1 MEDQALKDKGGVPV
15 NPEYSGGRI
24 DFIGDGLALVKLQE
38 TDLEYIGN
46 YFQAIYRQNSSSR
59 NALSMLR
66 GAMFSLGSKSY
77 GNPEWREQCAGSL
90 REILDGCAGQ
100 GNIANWFCATFKAKN
115 QDFPS
120 NSSNPEYYKRM
131 QDFYAY
137 FSEVHHHDC
146 INILQKIQDLYG
158 ADKKAGDDTEELFI
172 NAAGDFIGYLV
183 KFFNT
188 NVKNL

>member
-1 MEDQALKDKGGVPV
+1 MEDQALKNFGGIPV
-15 NPEYSGGRI
+15 SSQYSGDKI
-24 DFIGDGLALVKLQE
+24 DFIGDGLSLVKLQQA
-38 TDLEYIGN
+38 DLEYIDN
-46 YFQAIYRQNSSSR
+46 YFKVIYRQNSSTR

-66 GAMFSLGSKSY
+66 GAMFALGSKGY

-100 GNIANWFCATFKAKN
+100 SKIANWFCETFKTKN
-115 QDFPS
+115 LDFPS

-137 FSEVHHHDC
+137 FSEIHHHDC
-146 INILQKIQDLYG
+146 INILQKIQDIYG

-172 NAAGDFIGYLV
+172 TAVGDFVNYLKV
-183 KFFNT
+183 FFNT
-188 NVKNL
+188 HVKNL